1 MYNTQVLGGIPKH
14 GHRVRVPDTQQSC
27 DLTHSN
33 VTQE

>member
-1 MYNTQVLGGIPKH
+1 MYETQSLGGIPKD
-14 GHRVRVPDTQQSC
+14 GHWVLVPDTQQSC